1 MCAGIS
7 SRARQQRQM
16 GQRVTSESRFPEDFG
31 LSDAKD
37 RQKCQI
43 KFCLLLGLISQYLFS
58 ISFTV
63 IRVCIFTQF
72 LLKTEGLYS
81 QNFDTINHK
90 LILFRTCLTKRS
102 QLDPRDVLICINSA
116 AADILKRSPV
126 FEGLETT

>member
-1 MCAGIS
+1 
-7 SRARQQRQM
+7 M

-31 LSDAKD
+31 LSDAEN

-43 KFCLLLGLISQYLFS
+43 KF
-58 ISFTV
+58 
-63 IRVCIFTQF
+63 IFTQF

-81 QNFDTINHK
+81 QDFDTINHK